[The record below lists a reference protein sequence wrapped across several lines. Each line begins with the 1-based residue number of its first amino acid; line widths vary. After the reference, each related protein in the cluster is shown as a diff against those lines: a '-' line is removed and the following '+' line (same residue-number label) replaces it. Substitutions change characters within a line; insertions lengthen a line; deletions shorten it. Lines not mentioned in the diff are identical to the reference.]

1 MMAMGGIGNCR
12 IFKSCPMP
20 SADAQNHR
28 TRSSSNPSQKNIKNI
43 KSIVYHN
50 LSHYDN
56 LRCHPPMLKITGYD
70 SRPIHKSTVS
80 FHMHLLKKIPT
91 YLFATEDVQLSWA
104 LNTTRHK
111 FPQRIMLIVNH
122 DGLSFS
128 SVSAICTYYTQT
140 DTCLVLLQIET
151 WHSQTVSSLLL
162 LKKCLI
168 QFFSQNFV

>member
-1 MMAMGGIGNCR
+1 MAMAMVGIGNCR

-104 LNTTRHK
+104 LKKHK
-111 FPQRIMLIVNH
+111 TKI
-122 DGLSFS
+122 
-128 SVSAICTYYTQT
+128 SVKEHVK
-140 DTCLVLLQIET
+140 DTSNSLQNKLV
-151 WHSQTVSSLLL
+151 
-162 LKKCLI
+162 
-168 QFFSQNFV
+168 